1 MKDRIKSFINE
12 DDMDINNWIE
22 EHVEEGM
29 VRNIQLSNSE
39 CMSGDTII
47 VMVHYQEYG
56 GK

>member
-1 MKDRIKSFINE
+1 MKDRIKRFIDE
-12 DDMDINNWIE
+12 TDNNWIE
-22 EHVEEGM
+22 EHVEEGI
-29 VRNIQLSNSE
+29 RNIQLSNSE